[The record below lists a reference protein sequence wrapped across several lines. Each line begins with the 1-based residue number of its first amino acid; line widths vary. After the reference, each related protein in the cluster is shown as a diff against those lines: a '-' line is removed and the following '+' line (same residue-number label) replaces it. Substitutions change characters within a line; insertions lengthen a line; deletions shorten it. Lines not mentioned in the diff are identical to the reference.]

1 MKKHTVFAIFL
12 AFIASATTQAQS
24 DAGLETLQQIRQAAE
39 QHLDVL
45 NSRDYDRS
53 PENCDCKK
61 CQKGKKSKKH
71 KGCNQRGN
79 HYGKHK
85 NHHDKHSCCCENQR
99 KRDCDDDDDNDERRC
114 GRDND
119 HRGYGSNG
127 RDRDDSDGRRYEQNR
142 HDRNPRSNSQTRA
155 GQKTST
161 AKVKTRPTPTAK
173 PTSAPTNAKKRAAS
187 RPAGVR

>member
-12 AFIASATTQAQS
+12 AFVASATTQAQS
-24 DAGLETLQQIRQAAE
+24 DAGLETLQQVRQMAE
-39 QHLDVL
+39 QHLDVF
-45 NSRDYDRS
+45 NNRDYDRG

-71 KGCNQRGN
+71 QGCNQRGN

-85 NHHDKHSCCCENQR
+85 NHHNNHSCCCENR
-99 KRDCDDDDDNDERRC
+99 KKRDCDDDDDQRC

-119 HRGYGSNG
+119 HRGYDWSG
-127 RDRDDSDGRRYEQNR
+127 RDRDDNDRRYEQNR
-142 HDRNPRSNSQTRA
+142 RDRNPGSNSQTRA

-173 PTSAPTNAKKRAAS
+173 PTSAPTKARKKANS
-187 RPAGVR
+187 RPAGGR